1 VSRPAGQ
8 PADLVELFGL
18 LAARRVEYVVIGGVA
33 AQVHGRRRTTKDL
46 DIMPAPDAGNLAI
59 SRTSRR

>member
-1 VSRPAGQ
+1 MSRPAGQ
-8 PADLVELFGL
+8 PLDLVELFGL

-46 DIMPAPDAGNLAI
+46 DIMPAP
-59 SRTSRR
+59 